1 MIFWFRFF
9 AQWPLWALH
18 ALGQVMG
25 WLAWLLSPT
34 YRQRFLDNAA
44 TAGFSFTQ
52 VMGAV
57 GQAGSMSTELPRL
70 WMGKPVPVR
79 WVGDSLSV
87 LAQAYQEGRG
97 VLLLTPHLG
106 CFEVTAQAISDA
118 FSSVHG
124 PLTVL
129 YRPSRQASL
138 AEVMER
144 SRGRP
149 GLDTAPTTL
158 SGVRQMIKAL
168 RAGRAVGL
176 LPDQVPPMGMGQW
189 APFFGKPAYTMTLAA
204 RLASQT
210 GARVVLVWG
219 ERLSWGRGY
228 QMHVS
233 LPKEPLSDDLDQ
245 AVVQV
250 NRAMEQLVASCP
262 HQYLWGYARYK
273 QPRQEDL

>member
-18 ALGQVMG
+18 ALGQVIG
-25 WLAWLLSPT
+25 WLAWLLSPS
-34 YRQRFLDNAA
+34 YRERFLDNAA
-44 TAGFSFTQ
+44 TAGLKFSQ

-79 WVGDSLSV
+79 WVGESLSV
-87 LAQAYQEGRG
+87 LGGAYQEGQG

-118 FSSVHG
+118 FSAQHG

-129 YRPSRQASL
+129 YRPSRKASL

-176 LPDQVPPMGMGQW
+176 LPDQVPPQGMGQW
-189 APFFGKPAYTMTLAA
+189 APFFGKQAYTMTLAA

-219 ERLSWGRGY
+219 ERLAWGRGF

-233 LPKEPLSDDLDQ
+233 LLSEPLASDLDQ
-245 AVVQV
+245 AVVQI
-250 NRAMEQLVASCP
+250 NQAMERLVLSCP
-262 HQYLWGYARYK
+262 QQYLWGYARYK

>member
-18 ALGQVMG
+18 ALGQVIG
-25 WLAWLLSPT
+25 WLAWLLSPS
-34 YRQRFLDNAA
+34 YRERFLDNAA
-44 TAGFSFTQ
+44 TAGLKFSQ

-79 WVGDSLSV
+79 WMGESLSV
-87 LAQAYQEGRG
+87 LRQAYQEGQG

-118 FSSVHG
+118 FSAQHG

-129 YRPSRQASL
+129 YRPSRKASL

-176 LPDQVPPMGMGQW
+176 LPDQVPPQGMGQW
-189 APFFGKPAYTMTLAA
+189 APFFGKQAYTMTLAA

-219 ERLSWGRGY
+219 ERLAWGRGF

-233 LPKEPLSDDLDQ
+233 LLSEPLASDLDQ
-245 AVVQV
+245 AVVQI
-250 NRAMEQLVASCP
+250 NQAMERLVLSCP
-262 HQYLWGYARYK
+262 QQYLWGYARYK